1 MLITRPN
8 WTTRCPVTNEQCGGY
23 PFLDTFFLRSDWT
36 RPNQNKTRLAETDCQ
51 IATRKFSRSGHIEV
65 QIINIKSVCRQH
77 SLIHLTYNI
86 STDISSLFSH
96 SKNGL
101 ADSFQHIFCVSIEGP
116 TIGSVAGIYAP
127 PVDSLFLENF
137 WVDEGF
143 VGKRG
148 SPFTILF

>member
-96 SKNGL
+96 SKMVLRILSNTFFAYESRVRQFEAWRGYTCMPRHRTVCSL
-101 ADSFQHIFCVSIEGP
+101 RIEFAHER
-116 TIGSVAGIYAP
+116 S
-127 PVDSLFLENF
+127 
-137 WVDEGF
+137 
-143 VGKRG
+143 
-148 SPFTILF
+148 SPFTIL